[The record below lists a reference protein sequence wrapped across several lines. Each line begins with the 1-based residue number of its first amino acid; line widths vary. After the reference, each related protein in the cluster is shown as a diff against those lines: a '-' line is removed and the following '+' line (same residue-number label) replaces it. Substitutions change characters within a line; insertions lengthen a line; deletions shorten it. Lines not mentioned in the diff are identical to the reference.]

1 MSQKLYISSSPHIHT
16 NSTTKNIMADVI
28 ISLLPATVAGA
39 IIFGARALLV
49 VAVCVATTI
58 ISEFLFNKFA
68 KREQTIGDLS
78 AAVTGLILGLNMPSI
93 VPIWQAV
100 FGSIFAIIV
109 VKCFFGGLGCNIV
122 NPAIAAKVF
131 MVVTFGSFV
140 IAGFP
145 VDSVAGATP
154 LEELEKGI
162 LPDLSNLFTG
172 NIGGAIGETCV
183 IALLLGFAYLLIKK
197 VITWHL
203 PVSYILTTFVLTLA
217 VLGGDVVTSLAYVMS
232 GGLLLGAIFMATD
245 YVTSPATKV
254 GKLIFGFGAGLITVA
269 IRFWGIY
276 PEGVSFAIL
285 LMNILNPYI
294 EKWSELKIFGG
305 KKA

>member
-16 NSTTKNIMADVI
+16 NRTTKNIMADVI

>member
-16 NSTTKNIMADVI
+16 NRTTKSIMADVI

-39 IIFGARALLV
+39 IIFGMRALLV
-49 VAVCVATTI
+49 IAVCVATTI
-58 ISEFLFNKFA
+58 ISEFLFNKVT

-78 AAVTGLILGLNMPSI
+78 AAVTGLILGLNMPSS

-109 VKCFFGGLGCNIV
+109 VKCFFGGLGCNVV
-122 NPAIAAKVF
+122 NPAITAKVF
-131 MVVTFGSFV
+131 MVVAFGSFV
-140 IAGFP
+140 NAGFP
-145 VDSVAGATP
+145 VDAVAGATP

-162 LPDLSNLFTG
+162 LPDLSNLFVG